1 MIGYDK
7 HILNSHLVLDVTMEE
22 VSGATGDSIF
32 DRARPHHEVILHGG
46 TIGWVQLASGL
57 YVMDFTSGSPDWL
70 DIGAAASADMDFTTE
85 DFGLCAWVNVDSL
98 AANLSI
104 MCRGLLDTDGWHC
117 QVLMDGSI
125 VFFTNQAAADQ
136 YSQSPTG
143 LITVGTWAL
152 VSFSR
157 DGTSVRCCINGVD
170 VTETAGTHTD
180 PLTANRELHIGI
192 YDNETGSPWG
202 GQMWRPRACINHSPE
217 AWEWLEL
224 FNMERHWFGV

>member
-7 HILNSHLVLDVTMEE
+7 HRINHQLVLDLTMEE
-22 VSGATGDSIF
+22 VTGAAGDYIF
-32 DRARPHHEVILHGG
+32 DRARPHHPALLHGG
-46 TIGWVQLASGL
+46 TIGWTQLPSGL

-85 DFGLCAWVNVDSL
+85 NFSVGAWVNPDSL

-143 LITVGTWAL
+143 LITVGTSAL
-152 VSFSR
+152 VGFSR
-157 DGTSVRCCINGVD
+157 DGASVRCYINGLD
-170 VTETAGTHTD
+170 VTETAGAHTN
-180 PLTANRELHIGI
+180 PLTANRELHICI
-192 YDNETGSPWG
+192 YDNETGSPWD
-202 GQMWRPRACINHSPE
+202 GQMWRPRVWSGLALE
-217 AWEWLEL
+217 GWEWLEL
-224 FNMERHWFGV
+224 FNMERDWFGV